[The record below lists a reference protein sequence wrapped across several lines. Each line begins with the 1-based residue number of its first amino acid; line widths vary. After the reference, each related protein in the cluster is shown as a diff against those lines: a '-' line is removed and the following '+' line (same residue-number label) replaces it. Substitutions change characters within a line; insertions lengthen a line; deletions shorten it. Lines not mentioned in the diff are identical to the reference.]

1 MTDRSYHNQEAI
13 QAFIKLAI
21 QEDVGDGDITTL
33 ATFNNDAIGMANCY
47 VKENCTLAGVSL
59 AIDICKCVDPTL
71 KVSFMYV
78 DGDDIKQAPVCVG
91 KIIGKLSSILRAERI
106 ILNCMQRMTGI
117 ATVTKQFVA
126 LAKNKNIAIYDT
138 RKTTPNF
145 RLPEKWAVVIGGGVN
160 HRFGLDDQILI
171 KDNHIKA
178 AGGILQALDNCVQ
191 YSRQQ
196 NATIPV
202 IVEVQHEEEF
212 LTAIQH
218 KIVNRVLIDNH
229 TPELLEKYIHYR
241 NSMAPD
247 KKLEISGGI
256 TIENIKPYLI
266 LGIDCISV
274 GALTHQV
281 RSIDISLKLV

>member
-1 MTDRSYHNQEAI
+1 MIDRSYHNPEAI
-13 QAFIKLAI
+13 QAFIKLAL
-21 QEDVGDGDITTL
+21 QEDVGVGDVTTL
-33 ATFNNDAIGMANCY
+33 SSFNNDAIGVANCY

-59 AIDICKCVDPTL
+59 AIEICSCVDPSLQVIFTHN
-71 KVSFMYV
+71 
-78 DGDDIKQAPVCVG
+78 DGDVIEQKPVCVG
-91 KIIGKLSSILRAERI
+91 QIAGKLSSILKAERI
-106 ILNCMQRMTGI
+106 LLNCMQRMSGI
-117 ATVTKQFVA
+117 ATVTKQFVD
-126 LAKNKNIAIYDT
+126 LAKGTNIAIYDT

-178 AGGILQALDNCVQ
+178 AGGISQALDNCMQ
-191 YSRQQ
+191 YCSQQ
-196 NATIPV
+196 NPSIPV
-202 IVEVQHEEEF
+202 IVEVQNEQEY
-212 LTAIQH
+212 LVAIQH
-218 KIVNRVLIDNH
+218 KIVNRVLVDNH

-256 TIENIKPYLI
+256 KLDTIKPYLI
-266 LGIDCISV
+266 SGIDCISV

-281 RSIDISLKLV
+281 RSIDISLKIV